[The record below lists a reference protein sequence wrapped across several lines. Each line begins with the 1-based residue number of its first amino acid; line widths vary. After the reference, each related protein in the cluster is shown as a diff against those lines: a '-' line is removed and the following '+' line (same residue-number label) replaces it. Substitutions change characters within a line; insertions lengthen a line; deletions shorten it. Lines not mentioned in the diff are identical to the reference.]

1 MAGKA
6 NVLTGKILAK
16 SSLLLSIAIVIIMF
30 NAGKFGVSFKN
41 FKCDSKYFY
50 IKKKKKN
57 ISNYYFLSYLKKKS
71 LFCQALIFSN
81 NPITVS
87 TNMLSN

>member
-1 MAGKA
+1 MAGKV

-50 IKKKKKN
+50 IKKKKN
-57 ISNYYFLSYLKKKS
+57 ISNYYFLSYLKKA
-71 LFCQALIFSN
+71 LFCQAFIFSN

>member
-1 MAGKA
+1 MAGKV

-50 IKKKKKN
+50 IKNKKTFQ
-57 ISNYYFLSYLKKKS
+57 IHYFYL
-71 LFCQALIFSN
+71 
-81 NPITVS
+81 T
-87 TNMLSN
+87 